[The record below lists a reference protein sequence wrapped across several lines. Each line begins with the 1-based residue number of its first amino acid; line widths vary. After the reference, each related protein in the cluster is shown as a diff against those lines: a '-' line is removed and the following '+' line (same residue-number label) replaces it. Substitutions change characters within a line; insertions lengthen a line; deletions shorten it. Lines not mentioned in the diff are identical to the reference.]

1 MDQLIGQ
8 IQAFGF
14 NFTPKGW
21 AFCNGQLLSI
31 AQNTALYSLLGITFG
46 GDGITTF
53 GLPDLRGRTIVHPGQ
68 GTELT
73 SPVIWGEK
81 SGAQTVVLTQN
92 NMPIHNHALV
102 NGTALVNTII
112 NVGHNGSSNITEN
125 GENSLGAG
133 SGFPNLYSEAPVS
146 ADRFSGITSTIGG
159 MTSPAG
165 ANAPVSVLNPYLGIY
180 TSIALYGIFPSR
192 D

>member
-1 MDQLIGQ
+1 MEQLIGQ

-14 NFTPKGW
+14 NFTPRGW

-31 AQNTALYSLLGITFG
+31 SQNTALYSLLGITFG
-46 GDGITTF
+46 GDGITNF

-68 GTELT
+68 GTGLT
-73 SPVIWGEK
+73 NPVLWGEK
-81 SGAQTVVLTQN
+81 GGAQTVVLTQT
-92 NMPIHNHALV
+92 NMPIHNHGLA
-102 NGTALVNTII
+102 GTAFVNTVI
-112 NVGHNGSSNITEN
+112 NVGHNGASNTTEN

-133 SGFPNLYSEAPVS
+133 SGFPNMYSEAPLS
-146 ADRFSGITSTIGG
+146 ADKFSGISSTISGSTSLVGG
-159 MTSPAG
+159 S
-165 ANAPVSVLNPYLGIY
+165 APVSLLNPYLGIY